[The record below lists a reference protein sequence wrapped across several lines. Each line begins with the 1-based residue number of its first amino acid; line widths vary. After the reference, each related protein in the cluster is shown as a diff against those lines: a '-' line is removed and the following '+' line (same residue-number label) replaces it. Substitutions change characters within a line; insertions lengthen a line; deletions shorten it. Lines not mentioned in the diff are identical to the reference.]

1 MQPDVSSSRTG
12 SPALV
17 ASSPWARFL
26 PAAVWVVGAAVV
38 LLLAP
43 SLTDR
48 MVNWRESDVLM
59 VGRNFCRG
67 NNPLWLPEINQAGDG
82 PGITGME
89 FPLLNFIGGH
99 LACGGAAQV
108 FVSRLLI
115 LAFGLLGLFSL
126 ASLAR
131 RHLGV
136 AGAWT
141 AIVGYAFSPV
151 VFLYARTNQPDIP
164 SLSLGLLALEL
175 FDRSLPDNAPTR
187 WPLYLGSA
195 VAMALGALI
204 KLPIIT
210 YGLPLVL
217 WLYFRRGK
225 AALRPSAYWLYLP
238 LSVLPPLA
246 WYAYAKALQDRYGV
260 HYFYLGTS
268 FPALVASWLDPSF
281 YKRIYVQRLFD
292 SYACPLISA
301 LGVGFLIARW
311 RQTPG
316 WIRALAISAIVF
328 FFLGGESAAWHTSYG
343 LVAVPAVVL
352 SAGAAVDALLARA
365 RSTVW
370 LHVTAVG
377 LVLVAAFGL
386 WRTRSWFSP
395 SEASVPFEEAKQ
407 RLDGVSAADERMVVI
422 SDGDPK
428 VLWYLDR
435 KGWVLGADIA
445 GQWFG
450 EGHKPP
456 RMAAVDVTRLKT
468 PQLRE
473 AARTALTQSGYRP
486 IFEHAQVE
494 LWTRERAD

>member
-1 MQPDVSSSRTG
+1 MQPEASSLRTG
-12 SPALV
+12 DPTLA
-17 ASSPWARFL
+17 AKSPWARHL
-26 PAAVWVVGAAVV
+26 PAAVWVVAAAVV

-48 MVNWRESDVLM
+48 LVNWRESDVLM
-59 VGRNFCRG
+59 VGRNFCRSG
-67 NNPLWLPEINQAGDG
+67 TPLWLPQIDQAGDAS
-82 PGITGME
+82 GITGME

-108 FVSRLLI
+108 LASRLLI
-115 LAFGLLGLFSL
+115 LAFGLLSLFSL

-131 RHLGV
+131 RHLGA

-141 AIVGYAFSPV
+141 AIVGFAFSPV
-151 VFLYARTNQPDIP
+151 VFFYARTIQPDVP
-164 SLSLGLLALEL
+164 SLALGLLALDL
-175 FDRSLPDNAPTR
+175 FDRSLPADAPTR
-187 WPLYLGSA
+187 WPLYFGSA

-204 KLPIIT
+204 KLPVIV
-210 YGLPLVL
+210 YGLPLVV
-217 WLYFRRGK
+217 WLFLRRGK

-246 WYAYAKALQDRYGV
+246 WYAYAKALQDQYGI

-268 FPALVASWLDPSF
+268 FPALVASWLDPTF
-281 YKRIYVQRLFD
+281 YKRIYAQRLFD

-301 LGVGFLIARW
+301 LGVGFLLFRW

-316 WIRALAISAIVF
+316 WIRALAIAAVIF

-352 SAGAAVDALLARA
+352 SAGAAVDALLSRA
-365 RSTVW
+365 RRPIWFQV
-370 LHVTAVG
+370 VAVG

-395 SEASVPFEEAKQ
+395 SNAAAPFEEAKQ
-407 RLDGVSAADERMVVI
+407 RLDGVLETGARVLVL

-428 VLWYLDR
+428 LLWYLDR
-435 KGWVLGADIA
+435 KGWVVGADVA
-445 GQWFG
+445 RQWFG
-450 EGHKPP
+450 EEHSQPLA
-456 RMAAVDVTRLKT
+456 AAVDMTRLKT

-473 AARTALTQSGYRP
+473 AARTVLT
-486 IFEHAQVE
+486 EHGFTPLLEHSQVE
-494 LWTRERAD
+494 LWTRAR